1 MNKKLKIYTTLFLA
15 VLIVLLVFPDNLHH
29 YSSTYIP
36 GSEGKL
42 EYGNIPEQFYE
53 RDTIIE
59 ADGGISTSSKMSST
73 RIYTVNVLPK
83 KPYANTAIIS
93 TVGDQ
98 AYKVTMK
105 QVTLALPTAK
115 AKKTPTVIFITSIII
130 SLAMLIG
137 VLCLVIKLIRSIR
150 RGEIFVSNVSKYL
163 ETTGI
168 LLSVIYIIQFISSY
182 AEALFFIRNIKL
194 AEYDVVFQNN
204 TNSMLIIT
212 GLALMII
219 SQIILMGKD
228 LKEEQD
234 LTI

>member
-1 MNKKLKIYTTLFLA
+1 MNKKLKIYTTLFLV
-15 VLIVLLVFPDNLHH
+15 VLIVLLVFPVNLHH

-59 ADGGISTSSKMSST
+59 ADGISTSSKMST
-73 RIYTVNVLPK
+73 RTYTVNVLPK

-130 SLAMLIG
+130 SLAMLIW

-168 LLSVIYIIQFISSY
+168 LLSVIYIIEFISSY
-182 AEALFFIRNIKL
+182 AEALFFMRNIKL

-228 LKEEQD
+228 LKDEQE

>member
-1 MNKKLKIYTTLFLA
+1 MNKKLKIYTTLFLV
-15 VLIVLLVFPDNLHH
+15 VLIVLLVFPVNLHH

-59 ADGGISTSSKMSST
+59 ADGISTSSKMST

-105 QVTLALPTAK
+105 QITLTLPTAK

-130 SLAMLIG
+130 SLAMLIW

-182 AEALFFIRNIKL
+182 AEALFFMRNIKL
-194 AEYDVVFQNN
+194 AEYDIVFQNN

>member
-1 MNKKLKIYTTLFLA
+1 MNKKLKIYTTLFLV
-15 VLIVLLVFPDNLHH
+15 VLIVLLVFPVNLHH

-59 ADGGISTSSKMSST
+59 ADGISTSSKMRT
-73 RIYTVNVLPK
+73 RTYTVNVLPK

-93 TVGDQ
+93 TVGNQ

-105 QVTLALPTAK
+105 QITLTLPTAK

-130 SLAMLIG
+130 SLAMLIW

-182 AEALFFIRNIKL
+182 AEALFFMRNIKL
-194 AEYDVVFQNN
+194 AEYDIVFQNN

>member
-1 MNKKLKIYTTLFLA
+1 MNKKLKIYTTLFLV
-15 VLIVLLVFPDNLHH
+15 VLFVLLVFPVNLHH

-59 ADGGISTSSKMSST
+59 ADGISTSSKMST
-73 RIYTVNVLPK
+73 RTYTVNVLPK

-130 SLAMLIG
+130 SLAMLIW

-182 AEALFFIRNIKL
+182 AEALFFMRNIKL

-228 LKEEQD
+228 LKDEQE

>member
-1 MNKKLKIYTTLFLA
+1 MNKKLKIYTTLFLV
-15 VLIVLLVFPDNLHH
+15 VLIVLLVFPVNLHH

-59 ADGGISTSSKMSST
+59 ADGISTSSKMRT
-73 RIYTVNVLPK
+73 RTYTVNVLPK

-105 QVTLALPTAK
+105 QITLTLPTAK
-115 AKKTPTVIFITSIII
+115 AKKTPIVIFITSIII
-130 SLAMLIG
+130 SLAMLIW

-182 AEALFFIRNIKL
+182 AEALFFMRNIKL
-194 AEYDVVFQNN
+194 AEYDIVFQNN

>member
-1 MNKKLKIYTTLFLA
+1 MNKKLKIYTTLFLV
-15 VLIVLLVFPDNLHH
+15 VLIVLLVFPVNLHH

-59 ADGGISTSSKMSST
+59 ANGISTSSKMST

-130 SLAMLIG
+130 SLAMLIW

-182 AEALFFIRNIKL
+182 AEALFFMRNIKL
-194 AEYDVVFQNN
+194 AEYDIVFQNN

>member
-1 MNKKLKIYTTLFLA
+1 MNKKLKIYTTLFLV
-15 VLIVLLVFPDNLHH
+15 VLIVLLVFPVNLHH

-59 ADGGISTSSKMSST
+59 ADGISTSSKMRT
-73 RIYTVNVLPK
+73 RTYTVNVLPK

-105 QVTLALPTAK
+105 QITLTLPTAK

-130 SLAMLIG
+130 SLAMLIW

-182 AEALFFIRNIKL
+182 AEALFFMRNIKL
-194 AEYDVVFQNN
+194 AEYDIVFQNN

>member
-1 MNKKLKIYTTLFLA
+1 MNKKLKIYTTLFLV
-15 VLIVLLVFPDNLHH
+15 VLIVLLVFPVNLHH

-59 ADGGISTSSKMSST
+59 ADGISTSSKMRT
-73 RIYTVNVLPK
+73 RTYTVNVLPK

-130 SLAMLIG
+130 SLAMLIW

-182 AEALFFIRNIKL
+182 AEALFFMRNIKL

-228 LKEEQD
+228 LKDEQE

>member
-1 MNKKLKIYTTLFLA
+1 MNKKLKIYTTLFLV
-15 VLIVLLVFPDNLHH
+15 VLIVLLVFPVNLHH

-59 ADGGISTSSKMSST
+59 ADGISTSSKMST

-105 QVTLALPTAK
+105 QITLTLPTAK

-130 SLAMLIG
+130 SLAMLIW

-182 AEALFFIRNIKL
+182 AEALFFMRNIKL

-228 LKEEQD
+228 LKDEQE

>member
-1 MNKKLKIYTTLFLA
+1 MNKKLKIYTTLFLV
-15 VLIVLLVFPDNLHH
+15 VLIVLLVFPVNLHH

-59 ADGGISTSSKMSST
+59 ADGISTSSKMST
-73 RIYTVNVLPK
+73 RTYTVNVLPK

-130 SLAMLIG
+130 SLAMLIW

-182 AEALFFIRNIKL
+182 AEALFFMRNIKL

-228 LKEEQD
+228 LKDEQE

>member
-1 MNKKLKIYTTLFLA
+1 MNKKLKIYTTLFLV
-15 VLIVLLVFPDNLHH
+15 VLIVLLVFPVNLHH

-42 EYGNIPEQFYE
+42 EYGIIPEQFYE

-59 ADGGISTSSKMSST
+59 ADGISTSSKMST
-73 RIYTVNVLPK
+73 RTYTVNVLPK

-130 SLAMLIG
+130 SLAMLIW

-182 AEALFFIRNIKL
+182 AEALFFMRNIKL

-228 LKEEQD
+228 LKDEQE

>member
-1 MNKKLKIYTTLFLA
+1 MNKKLKIYTTLFLV
-15 VLIVLLVFPDNLHH
+15 VLIVLLVFPVNLHH

-59 ADGGISTSSKMSST
+59 ADGISTSSKMST

-130 SLAMLIG
+130 SLAMLIW

-150 RGEIFVSNVSKYL
+150 RGEIFVSNVSTYL

-182 AEALFFIRNIKL
+182 AEALFFMRNIKL
-194 AEYDVVFQNN
+194 AEYDIVFQNN

>member
-1 MNKKLKIYTTLFLA
+1 MNKKLKIYTTLFLV
-15 VLIVLLVFPDNLHH
+15 VLIVLLVFPVNLHH

-59 ADGGISTSSKMSST
+59 ADGISTSSKMRT
-73 RIYTVNVLPK
+73 RTYTVNVLPK

-105 QVTLALPTAK
+105 QITLTLPTAK

-130 SLAMLIG
+130 SLAMLIW

-182 AEALFFIRNIKL
+182 AEALFFMKNIKL
-194 AEYDVVFQNN
+194 AEYDIVFQNN

>member
-1 MNKKLKIYTTLFLA
+1 MNKKLKIYTTLFLV
-15 VLIVLLVFPDNLHH
+15 VLIVLLVSPVNLHH

-59 ADGGISTSSKMSST
+59 ADGISTSSKMST

-105 QVTLALPTAK
+105 QITLTLPTAK
-115 AKKTPTVIFITSIII
+115 AKKTPIVIFITSIII
-130 SLAMLIG
+130 SLAMLIW

-182 AEALFFIRNIKL
+182 AEALFFMRNIKL

>member
-1 MNKKLKIYTTLFLA
+1 MNKKLKIYTTLFLV
-15 VLIVLLVFPDNLHH
+15 VLIVLLVFPVNLHH

-59 ADGGISTSSKMSST
+59 ADGISTSSKMST
-73 RIYTVNVLPK
+73 RTYTVNVLPK

-105 QVTLALPTAK
+105 QITLTLPTAK
-115 AKKTPTVIFITSIII
+115 AKKTPIVIFITSIII
-130 SLAMLIG
+130 SLAMLIW

-168 LLSVIYIIQFISSY
+168 LLSVIYIIEFISSY
-182 AEALFFIRNIKL
+182 AEALFFMRNIKL

-228 LKEEQD
+228 LKDEQE

>member
-1 MNKKLKIYTTLFLA
+1 MNKKLKIYTTLFLV
-15 VLIVLLVFPDNLHH
+15 VLIVLLVFPVNLHH

-59 ADGGISTSSKMSST
+59 ANGISTSSKMST
-73 RIYTVNVLPK
+73 RIYTVNELPK

-105 QVTLALPTAK
+105 QITLTLPTAK

-130 SLAMLIG
+130 SLAMLIW

-182 AEALFFIRNIKL
+182 AEALFFMRNIKL
-194 AEYDVVFQNN
+194 AEYDIVFQNN

>member
-1 MNKKLKIYTTLFLA
+1 MNKKLKIYTTLFLV
-15 VLIVLLVFPDNLHH
+15 VLIVLLVFPVNLHH

-59 ADGGISTSSKMSST
+59 ADGISTSSKMST

-105 QVTLALPTAK
+105 QITLTLPTAK
-115 AKKTPTVIFITSIII
+115 AKKTPIVIFITSIII
-130 SLAMLIG
+130 SLAMLIW

-182 AEALFFIRNIKL
+182 AEALFFMRNIKL
-194 AEYDVVFQNN
+194 AEYDIVFQNN

>member
-1 MNKKLKIYTTLFLA
+1 MNKKLKIYTTLFLV
-15 VLIVLLVFPDNLHH
+15 VLIVLLVFPVNLHH

-59 ADGGISTSSKMSST
+59 ANGISTSSKMST

-105 QVTLALPTAK
+105 QITLTLPTAK

-130 SLAMLIG
+130 SLAMLIW

-182 AEALFFIRNIKL
+182 AEALFFMRNIKL
-194 AEYDVVFQNN
+194 AEYDIVFQNN

>member
-1 MNKKLKIYTTLFLA
+1 MNKKLKIYTTLFLV
-15 VLIVLLVFPDNLHH
+15 VLIVLLVFPVNLHH

-59 ADGGISTSSKMSST
+59 ADGISTSSKMST
-73 RIYTVNVLPK
+73 RTYTVNVLPK

-105 QVTLALPTAK
+105 QITLTLPTAK
-115 AKKTPTVIFITSIII
+115 AKKTPIVIFITSIII
-130 SLAMLIG
+130 SLAMLIW

-182 AEALFFIRNIKL
+182 AEALFFMRNIKL

-228 LKEEQD
+228 LKDEQE

>member
-1 MNKKLKIYTTLFLA
+1 MNKKLKIYTTLFLV
-15 VLIVLLVFPDNLHH
+15 VLIVLLVFPVNLHH

-59 ADGGISTSSKMSST
+59 ADGISTSSKMNT
-73 RIYTVNVLPK
+73 RTYTVNVLPK

-130 SLAMLIG
+130 SLAMLIW
-137 VLCLVIKLIRSIR
+137 VLCLVIKLIQSIR

-182 AEALFFIRNIKL
+182 AEALFFMRNIKL

-228 LKEEQD
+228 LKDEQE

>member
-1 MNKKLKIYTTLFLA
+1 MNKKLKIYTTLFLV
-15 VLIVLLVFPDNLHH
+15 VLIVLLVFPVNLHH

-59 ADGGISTSSKMSST
+59 ADGISTSSKMRT
-73 RIYTVNVLPK
+73 RTYTVNVLPK

-130 SLAMLIG
+130 SLAMLIW

-168 LLSVIYIIQFISSY
+168 LLSVIYIIQLISSY
-182 AEALFFIRNIKL
+182 VEALFFMRNIKL

-228 LKEEQD
+228 LKDEQE

>member
-1 MNKKLKIYTTLFLA
+1 MNKKLKIYTTLFLV
-15 VLIVLLVFPDNLHH
+15 VLIVLLVFPVNLHH

-36 GSEGKL
+36 GSEGRL

-59 ADGGISTSSKMSST
+59 ADGGISTSSKMST

-130 SLAMLIG
+130 SLAMLIW

-168 LLSVIYIIQFISSY
+168 LLSVIYIIQLISSY
-182 AEALFFIRNIKL
+182 AEALFFMRNIKL

-228 LKEEQD
+228 LKDEQE

>member
-1 MNKKLKIYTTLFLA
+1 MNKKLKIYSSIFLV
-15 VLIVLLVFPDNLHH
+15 VLITLLVFPTNVHRYPSD
-29 YSSTYIP
+29 YIP
-36 GSEGKL
+36 GSDGKL

-53 RDTIIE
+53 RDTVINE
-59 ADGGISTSSKMSST
+59 FGVSTSSKMST
-73 RIYTVNVLPK
+73 RSYTVNVLPK
-83 KPYANTAIIS
+83 KPSAPTAIIS

-105 QVTLALPTAK
+105 KVELTMPASKAPNFPLISIISTA
-115 AKKTPTVIFITSIII
+115 II
-130 SLAMLIG
+130 SLLLSVWVFI
-137 VLCLVIKLIRSIR
+137 LVIKTIRSIR
-150 RGEIFVSNVSKYL
+150 RGEIFVSQVSKYL

-168 LLSVIYIIQFISSY
+168 LLSVIYIIQLVCSY
-182 AEALFFIRNIKL
+182 AETHFLIKNIEL
-194 AEYDVVFQNN
+194 AEYNVVFQNN

>member
-1 MNKKLKIYTTLFLA
+1 MNKKLKIYTTLFLV
-15 VLIVLLVFPDNLHH
+15 VLIVLLVFPVNLHH

-59 ADGGISTSSKMSST
+59 ADGISTSSKMST

-105 QVTLALPTAK
+105 QITLALPTAK

-130 SLAMLIG
+130 SLAMLIW

-182 AEALFFIRNIKL
+182 AEALFFMRNIKL
-194 AEYDVVFQNN
+194 AEYDIVFQNN

>member
-1 MNKKLKIYTTLFLA
+1 MNKKLKIYTTLFLV
-15 VLIVLLVFPDNLHH
+15 VLIVLLVFPVNLHH

-59 ADGGISTSSKMSST
+59 ADGISTSSKMST
-73 RIYTVNVLPK
+73 RNYTVNVLPK

-130 SLAMLIG
+130 SLAMLIW

-182 AEALFFIRNIKL
+182 AEALFFMRNIKL

-228 LKEEQD
+228 LKDEQE

>member
-1 MNKKLKIYTTLFLA
+1 MNKKLKIYTTLFLV
-15 VLIVLLVFPDNLHH
+15 VLIVLLVFPVNLHH

-59 ADGGISTSSKMSST
+59 ADGISTSSKMST
-73 RIYTVNVLPK
+73 RTYTVNVLPK

-105 QVTLALPTAK
+105 QITLTLPTAK
-115 AKKTPTVIFITSIII
+115 AKKTPIVIFITSIII
-130 SLAMLIG
+130 SLAMLIW

-182 AEALFFIRNIKL
+182 AEALFFMRNIKL
-194 AEYDVVFQNN
+194 AEYDIVFQNN

>member
-1 MNKKLKIYTTLFLA
+1 M
-15 VLIVLLVFPDNLHH
+15 LVFPVNLHH

-59 ADGGISTSSKMSST
+59 ADGISTSSKMRT
-73 RIYTVNVLPK
+73 RTYTVNVLPK

-105 QVTLALPTAK
+105 QITLTLPTAK

-130 SLAMLIG
+130 SLAMLIW

-182 AEALFFIRNIKL
+182 AEALFFMRNIKL
-194 AEYDVVFQNN
+194 AEYDIVFQNN

>member
-1 MNKKLKIYTTLFLA
+1 MFLV
-15 VLIVLLVFPDNLHH
+15 VLIVLLVFPVNLHH

-59 ADGGISTSSKMSST
+59 ADGISTSSKMST

-105 QVTLALPTAK
+105 QITLTLPTAK

-130 SLAMLIG
+130 SLAMLIW

-182 AEALFFIRNIKL
+182 AEALFFMRNI
-194 AEYDVVFQNN
+194 
-204 TNSMLIIT
+204 I
-212 GLALMII
+212 MI
-219 SQIILMGKD
+219 
-228 LKEEQD
+228 
-234 LTI
+234 

>member
-1 MNKKLKIYTTLFLA
+1 MNKKLKIYTTLFLV
-15 VLIVLLVFPDNLHH
+15 VLIVLLVFPVNLHH

-53 RDTIIE
+53 RNTIIE
-59 ADGGISTSSKMSST
+59 ADGISTSSKMST
-73 RIYTVNVLPK
+73 RTYTVNVLPK

-130 SLAMLIG
+130 SLAMLIW

-182 AEALFFIRNIKL
+182 AEALFFMRNIKL

-228 LKEEQD
+228 LKDEQE

>member
-1 MNKKLKIYTTLFLA
+1 MNKKLKIYTTLFLV
-15 VLIVLLVFPDNLHH
+15 VLIVLLVFPVNLHH

-59 ADGGISTSSKMSST
+59 ADGISTSRKMST

-105 QVTLALPTAK
+105 QITLTLPTAK

-130 SLAMLIG
+130 SLAMLIW

-182 AEALFFIRNIKL
+182 AEALFFMRNIKL
-194 AEYDVVFQNN
+194 AEYDIVFQNN

>member
-1 MNKKLKIYTTLFLA
+1 MNKKLKIYTTLFLV
-15 VLIVLLVFPDNLHH
+15 VLIVLLVFPVNLHH

-59 ADGGISTSSKMSST
+59 ADGISTSSKMST
-73 RIYTVNVLPK
+73 RTYTVNVLPK

-130 SLAMLIG
+130 SLAMLIW

-163 ETTGI
+163 ETTGR

-182 AEALFFIRNIKL
+182 AEALFFMRNIKL

-228 LKEEQD
+228 LKDEQE

>member
-1 MNKKLKIYTTLFLA
+1 MNKKLKIYTTLFLV
-15 VLIVLLVFPDNLHH
+15 VLIVLLVFPVNLHH

-59 ADGGISTSSKMSST
+59 ADGISTSSKMST
-73 RIYTVNVLPK
+73 RTYTVNVLPK

-105 QVTLALPTAK
+105 QITLTLPTAK
-115 AKKTPTVIFITSIII
+115 AKKTPIVIFITSIII
-130 SLAMLIG
+130 SLAMLIW

-168 LLSVIYIIQFISSY
+168 LLSVIYIIQLISSY
-182 AEALFFIRNIKL
+182 VEALFFMRNIKL
-194 AEYDVVFQNN
+194 AEYDIVFQNN